1 MSPEQWEIVAW
12 LLLIFSG
19 MLTVAVMWYQ
29 MRIK

>member
-1 MSPEQWEIVAW
+1 MTVEQWEILAW
-12 LLLIFSG
+12 LFLITSG